1 MILAGALLA
10 ACGALVA
17 GLARPA
23 HPGWRRAGTAALVA
37 GLALSAV
44 GAVVALVEAM

>member
-17 GLARPA
+17 GFARPVHA
-23 HPGWRRAGTAALVA
+23 GWRRAGTAALVA
-37 GLALSAV
+37 GLALSAL
-44 GAVVALVEAM
+44 GAIVALVEAM